1 MLRRLTVYEISSD
14 SFAVK
19 KVIQQTA
26 KKRIKFGRH
35 IDGIRLFLNSS
46 GGFAANPVAH
56 TFGSAGF
63 RRVPFGSIWFH
74 LVPLGFA
81 EFHFVLG
88 SVRFPLG
95 FRRVP

>member
-46 GGFAANPVAH
+46 GGFAANPVAPS
-56 TFGSAGF
+56 FGSAGF

-74 LVPLGFA
+74 LVPFGSIGFCRVP
-81 EFHFVLG
+81 FH
-88 SVRFPLG
+88 VRFCEVPVG
-95 FRRVP
+95 FP